1 MDFDSI
7 ESAIDNAERRMSFIS
22 SNEIKQ
28 MTSYERDSTAQ
39 NLRDMYSSLSNLH
52 YILSQSSNS
61 YASILLGRINN
72 VQIKIKSL
80 VNEIVYYKSPI
91 DIEAEK
97 KAEAQRKIIAEQ
109 KELEAQQRAAEKM
122 EWERQ
127 GLCTSCGGAI
137 NGLFVSRC
145 IKCKSEYGS
154 TSISKLLGSIL
165 IFTITLAGAL
175 AFTNIGMAD
184 ILRQMGLWQV
194 EFIPNTIPLQHYVVG
209 MIAINEGNTMFQIF
223 LNFFVSIIKPY
234 LLLIVCCAVTY
245 AICRA
250 LRLEIRNLV
259 HYAYIL
265 IGFGITLWFV
275 INPIINPDVF
285 GYRFTTPNPYFVD
298 DFNIMSRSILWRMA
312 FVMAPLAAFII
323 TKDLIST
330 INYGDPFDKISISL
344 IGSAIYVI
352 SVIFSVSNYH
362 GNLNQFP
369 IFFFLVLSIVIGLCI
384 IIISQIVSNIMAS
397 LTAFLR

>member
-1 MDFDSI
+1 MSDLKKLTDRWASVGSDQDFFNNLVAVGKA
-7 ESAIDNAERRMSFIS
+7 SAEKER
-22 SNEIKQ
+22 Q
-28 MTSYERDSTAQ
+28 
-39 NLRDMYSSLSNLH
+39 
-52 YILSQSSNS
+52 
-61 YASILLGRINN
+61 
-72 VQIKIKSL
+72 KS
-80 VNEIVYYKSPI
+80 
-91 DIEAEK
+91 EAE
-97 KAEAQRKIIAEQ
+97 AAWRRERAEQ
-109 KELEAQQRAAEKM
+109 EAKWSNA
-122 EWERQ
+122 
-127 GLCTSCGGAI
+127 GLCTRCGGAF
-137 NGLFVSRC
+137 GGFFVKKCMSC
-145 IKCKSEYGS
+145 KIIWHIKNPGV
-154 TSISKLLGSIL
+154 ILGIFL
-165 IFTITLAGAL
+165 IFAFAIAGLLFFVNSNIANTLL
-175 AFTNIGMAD
+175 H
-184 ILRQMGLWQV
+184 MGLWQV
-194 EFIPNTIPLQHYVVG
+194 EFIPNTIPLQHYVVE
-209 MIAINEGNTMFQIF
+209 MIAISEGYTMSRIF
-223 LNFFVSIIKPY
+223 LNFLLTIGKPY
-234 LLLIVCCAVTY
+234 LLIIVCCVITVL
-245 AICRA
+245 ICNTLWFRY
-250 LRLEIRNLV
+250 LHLV